1 MTAYQAGAEGKY
13 PVLSHPVGTELC
25 TSQTAPSGSSSSS
38 TGLKHP
44 GRGWG
49 NSLSTPNDLFIQQ
62 LLQEQQSVHPSALPS
77 ILVVFFFFLYF
88 LFLLFVFLL

>member
-1 MTAYQAGAEGKY
+1 MTACQAGAEVKY

-77 ILVVFFFFLYF
+77 TSGFFFFLYF
-88 LFLLFVFLL
+88 LFLLFVFFL